1 MGTHD
6 ASVSDRPVYREVLS
20 PVPFLAR
27 AAAVFGERT
36 AVIYGE
42 RRYTYREFGERAQRL
57 TAALRHAGVEPGDR
71 VAFLCPNI
79 PELLEAH
86 FAVPAAGAILV
97 AMNTRLSAEDVDY
110 ILGHSGAR
118 MIFVHTDLEHL
129 LGDSTLPR
137 VVIDDTDRPD
147 SPYGRFISDAPE
159 GRAAAHE
166 VSDDEDVIAIN
177 YTSGTTGRQ
186 KGVMYTHRGAYLNAL
201 GEIIEVGYTSDTV
214 FLWTLPMFHCNGWCN
229 TWAVTA
235 VGGTHLCLRNV
246 DSAEI
251 WRLFDQERVTH
262 YCGAPVVH
270 IGLVNHPSAHRL
282 ETPVTVAVA
291 AAPPSPT
298 LLAEMQQLNLWP
310 RHLYGL
316 TETYGPHTICKWQQQ
331 WNQLPDATRAER
343 LARQGVS
350 FLDIEPVRV
359 VDEEM
364 RDVPADGATIGEV
377 VMRGNNVMK
386 GYWQDPQ
393 ATADAFRGG
402 WFHSGDMGVMHPD
415 GYLELR
421 DRAKDII
428 ISGGENISTIE
439 VEQAVAAHPAVL
451 ECAVV
456 AMPDDR
462 WGERPKAFVTT
473 RPGEQ
478 VTEDELIAF
487 CRERLAH
494 FKCPSAVEFCELPKT
509 STGKTQK
516 YVLREREWSGRAKRI
531 G

>member
-1 MGTHD
+1 MT
-6 ASVSDRPVYREVLS
+6 DRPVYREVLS

-27 AAAVFGERT
+27 SAAVFADRT

-42 RRYTYREFGERAQRL
+42 RRYSYPEFARRADRL
-57 TAALRHAGVEPGDR
+57 AAGLRHAGVEPGDR

-86 FAVPAAGAILV
+86 FAVPAVGAILV
-97 AMNTRLSAEDVDY
+97 AMNTRLSEDDVAY
-110 ILGHSGAR
+110 ILDHSGAR
-118 MIFVHTDLEHL
+118 MVFVHTDLEQL
-129 LGDSTLPR
+129 VAGDIPR
-137 VVIDDTDRPD
+137 IVIDD
-147 SPYGRFISDAPE
+147 SDAPGTPYAAFLDAASE
-159 GRAAAHE
+159 DDRALPFE
-166 VSDDEDVIAIN
+166 VADDEDVIAIN

-201 GEIIEVGYTSDTV
+201 GEIIEVGYGPGTV

-235 VGGTHLCLRNV
+235 VGGTHVCLRSV

-251 WRLFDQERVTH
+251 WRMFTDEGVTH

-270 IGLVNHPSAHRL
+270 IGLVNHASAHRL
-282 ETPVTVAVA
+282 PQPVTVAVA

-298 LLAEMQQLNLWP
+298 LLAEMQSLNLWP

-316 TETYGPHTICKWQQQ
+316 TETYGPHTVCKWQDQ
-331 WNQLPDATRAER
+331 WDALPDAERADR

-359 VDEEM
+359 VDEDM

-386 GYWQDPQ
+386 GYWRDEE
-393 ATADAFRGG
+393 ATANAFRGG

-439 VEQAVAAHPAVL
+439 VEQAIAAHPAVL

-456 AMPDDR
+456 ATPDER

-473 RPGEQ
+473 RPG
-478 VTEDELIAF
+478 A
-487 CRERLAH
+487 ER
-494 FKCPSAVEFCELPKT
+494 
-509 STGKTQK
+509 Q
-516 YVLREREWSGRAKRI
+516 RGRADRLLP
-531 G
+531 